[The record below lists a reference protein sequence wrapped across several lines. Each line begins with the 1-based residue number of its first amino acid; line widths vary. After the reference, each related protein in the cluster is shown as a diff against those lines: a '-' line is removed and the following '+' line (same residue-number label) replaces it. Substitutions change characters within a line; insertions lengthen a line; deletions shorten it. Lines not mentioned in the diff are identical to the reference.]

1 MESFARRI
9 KPCGGLRE
17 SIAKD
22 HDRSWIAC
30 KMPAPKTKTPA
41 SDRKG

>member
-22 HDRSWIAC
+22 HDNCWMVDE
-30 KMPAPKTKTPA
+30 MPAPKTKTPA